1 MSNPKDN
8 LPNISA
14 QAEGG
19 MEAPVIYFES
29 APTYAVS
36 AGVGQIVMEMF
47 ITEPDAS
54 NSIPRT
60 RRRIVAHL
68 RGPLVAFDSLRR
80 VINEMEAMITPNKNE
95 KSH

>member
-1 MSNPKDN
+1 MNNPKDN
-8 LPNISA
+8 LPNICDY
-14 QAEGG
+14 AEGG

-36 AGVGQIVMEMF
+36 SGIGQILVEMF
-47 ITEPDAS
+47 ITEPAAS
-54 NSIPRT
+54 NSAPKT

-80 VINEMEAMITPNKNE
+80 AINEMEAMITPNKNE